1 MLDTPFDAANSV
13 ASQSRMVTLTLTDC
27 NILTHLLEAQIDLH
41 YKPLHRIDSVILSD
55 SPKLDQLL
63 LNVKRVIRCHT
74 KGDDQDCDRIRLTS
88 IESKLISDL
97 LIAVKNLRSYFGLR
111 NDYIEYL
118 ETRLGVIPNE

>member
-1 MLDTPFDAANSV
+1 MTNNPLDAASSV

-41 YKPLHRIDSVILSD
+41 YKPLHRTDSVTLSD

-74 KGDDQDCDRIRLTS
+74 KGDDQDCDRIHLS
-88 IESKLISDL
+88 EPELKLVSDL
-97 LIAVKNLRSYFGLR
+97 LLAVKNLRSYFGLR

-118 ETRLGVIPNE
+118 EARLGGISNE